1 MVDHYEIQNRT
12 VINLKTVDRNGVLH
26 VNVCLFI
33 YLFKHPPARPRIPIL
48 PDTWKSNEKQS
59 TSKLSFRRYI
69 QPVQTLVLQLLTS

>member
-33 YLFKHPPARPRIPIL
+33 YLFKHPPAR
-48 PDTWKSNEKQS
+48 TQASNTNFTRHLEKQ
-59 TSKLSFRRYI
+59 REA
-69 QPVQTLVLQLLTS
+69 VN